1 MQFQFNATQVAPS
14 VPLEVIPADWY
25 VLLIT
30 ASELSPTKDKDGA
43 YLNLTAEVGAGPY
56 KGRKQF
62 LRFNVQNSNAQAV
75 EIAYRDLSALCHAT
89 GVLNVQDTQQLHNI
103 PFEAKI
109 IVRAAEGKYPE
120 TNDVRGFRAMN
131 SGQKPAGNG
140 VGVVHTPSAAPQ
152 GAPAGPVNNAPP
164 ANWGAANPAAG
175 VAPGS
180 SAPWQQPQAAQQA
193 PQQAPQGA
201 PWQQAQ
207 PQQPVQQNVPQNAPQ
222 AAVQGGFTPPWQQGG
237 AQAAATAYA
246 QPQQAPVQQP
256 VQQGA
261 PWQQPQQPQQAP
273 QGAPAGTPPW
283 QR

>member
-140 VGVVHTPSAAPQ
+140 VGVVHTPSVAPQ

-164 ANWGAANPAAG
+164 ANWGNPAA
-175 VAPGS
+175 
-180 SAPWQQPQAAQQA
+180 AQG
-193 PQQAPQGA
+193 APQGA
-201 PWQQAQ
+201 P
-207 PQQPVQQNVPQNAPQ
+207 
-222 AAVQGGFTPPWQQGG
+222 QG
-237 AQAAATAYA
+237 
-246 QPQQAPVQQP
+246 
-256 VQQGA
+256 GA